1 MKHVILVL
9 CLIAIAAGPAL
20 ADPPDRPCARRFTI
34 EFAETFDGGSNEGAW
49 TFGNEFDRIL
59 STGGNPRAFLHNMLL
74 DTFAPR
80 ARTTPGVESPFT
92 GNYRERGVFRIG
104 ADFKTFSVQFS
115 GEGRTL
121 SFMLV
126 NFNGTPEDPGDDI
139 FVFFVG
145 EKPIPLPDSNARRG
159 WQSYDFHVPSD
170 SLTVPFPR
178 SQAEGEP
185 GWVVAQ
191 GDLFTPPPDPDAAW
205 NQVMQRVDQV
215 IFWYQDP
222 RLFAIFQLWN
232 VGMDNPRVATCT
244 GGGD

>member
-1 MKHVILVL
+1 MKHVALVL

-115 GEGRTL
+115 G
-121 SFMLV
+121 
-126 NFNGTPEDPGDDI
+126 
-139 FVFFVG
+139 
-145 EKPIPLPDSNARRG
+145 
-159 WQSYDFHVPSD
+159 
-170 SLTVPFPR
+170 
-178 SQAEGEP
+178 
-185 GWVVAQ
+185 VA
-191 GDLFTPPPDPDAAW
+191 L
-205 NQVMQRVDQV
+205 
-215 IFWYQDP
+215 
-222 RLFAIFQLWN
+222 
-232 VGMDNPRVATCT
+232 
-244 GGGD
+244 